1 MKRVCALL
9 LCAALS
15 VPPAFAVSDTQWPA
29 WAEQALSWGQDV
41 SISQEFLRAPEKT
54 VTRGEAAQLLYEAA
68 GRKFRGPVPFLTY
81 RTPMP
86 TR

>member
-15 VPPAFAVSDTQWPA
+15 VTPAFAVSDTQWPA
-29 WAEQALSWGQDV
+29 WAEQALSWGQDL

-68 GRKFRGPVPFLTY
+68 GRPAGCFGGLSLF
-81 RTPMP
+81 
-86 TR
+86 